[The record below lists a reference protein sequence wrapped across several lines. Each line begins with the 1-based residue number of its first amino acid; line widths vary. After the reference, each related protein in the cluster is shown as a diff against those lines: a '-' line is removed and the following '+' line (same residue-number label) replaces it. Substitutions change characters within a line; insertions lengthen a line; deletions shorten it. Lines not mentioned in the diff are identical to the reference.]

1 MTDSTMTIAAPRPR
15 CARCGTPGGAL
26 CTGCA
31 AHEPK
36 TIGEVI
42 AQKMPPMPEASLTAD
57 EVTETVCPVLDIDR
71 EELVRRSRIAG
82 WRLWTWTD
90 ELAEPGWEQRFADAL
105 DAGKQRL
112 AEQKRQTIAF
122 RVGHA
127 LTDGP
132 FALGSLSMTELLE
145 RIDAKLRPLAEQLSP
160 EHGGRLI
167 CGPTGIGKTTALV
180 AATRRLIADNVEHPD
195 PNRPLAGVDLRWVRA
210 ADLPIARLGHGLGH
224 GEAELVE
231 RARNCQI
238 LCLDDLGWESRRAGA
253 DDVIGEVIAYRY
265 DTGRVTWVT
274 TGLKPEQVVEKYGEA
289 FTRKICEAGAR
300 AGKVLDL
307 WPKESRQ

>member
-1 MTDSTMTIAAPRPR
+1 MTEST
-15 CARCGTPGGAL
+15 
-26 CTGCA
+26 
-31 AHEPK
+31 K

-42 AQKMPPMPEASLTAD
+42 AQNLPPMPEAPRKLTAD
-57 EVTETVCPVLDIDR
+57 EVTETVCPILDIDR
-71 EELVRRSRIAG
+71 QELVRRSRVAG
-82 WRLWTWTD
+82 WGLWTWTH
-90 ELAEPGWEQRFADAL
+90 ELVQPGWEQRFADAL
-105 DAGKQRL
+105 GDGEQRL
-112 AEQKRQTIAF
+112 AERKSQTISE

-127 LTDGP
+127 LTNGP
-132 FALGSLSMTELLE
+132 SALRWLSFAEALG

-167 CGPTGIGKTTALV
+167 CGPTGVGKTTALV
-180 AATRRLIADNVEHPD
+180 AVTRRLIADNVEHPD
-195 PNRPLAGVDLRWVRA
+195 PNRPLAGVDMRWVRA

-231 RARNCQI
+231 RARDCQI

-253 DDVIGEVIAYRY
+253 DDVIGEVIAFRY

-274 TGLKPEQVVEKYGEA
+274 TGLRPEQVVEKYGEA

>member
-15 CARCGTPGGAL
+15 CARCGTAGGAL

-31 AHEPK
+31 AHDPK

-195 PNRPLAGVDLRWVRA
+195 PSRPLAGVDLRWVRA
-210 ADLPIARLGHGLGH
+210 ADLPIARLGLGLGH

-289 FTRKICEAGAR
+289 FTRKICEAGAKP
-300 AGKVLDL
+300 GKVLDL